1 MNKASFLTAL
11 SRGLSGLPEEEIK
24 KQLDYY
30 GELIADMTED
40 GMTEEQAVAKLGD
53 LNEIIRGIREELGVS
68 AQPTPKPQ
76 KGKGLNTAAIVV
88 LVVCAPMW
96 VPLLLALGLSAL
108 AIYFSAWV
116 VVASIFVVVLS
127 LVFAGFVVF
136 LRGLTLFPLGIGNVL
151 FTLGAGIGFLGAGC
165 LALILGVYAVK
176 GLILGTK
183 WFCVKISGLFRR

>member
-53 LNEIIRGIREELGVS
+53 LNEIIRGIREELGGS
-68 AQPTPKPQ
+68 AQPAPKPQ

-96 VPLLLALGLSAL
+96 VPLLLALGLSVL
-108 AIYFSAWV
+108 AVYCSLWV
-116 VVASIFVVVLS
+116 VVASIFVGVLS
-127 LVFAGFVVF
+127 LAFAGFVVF

-176 GLILGTK
+176 GMILGTK
-183 WFCVKISGLFRR
+183 WLCVKISGLFRR

>member
-40 GMTEEQAVAKLGD
+40 GMTEEQAVVKLGE
-53 LNEIIRGIREELGVS
+53 LNEILGGIREELGVS
-68 AQPTPKPQ
+68 AQPVPKPQ
-76 KGKGLNTAAIVV
+76 KSKGLNTAAVVV

-96 VPLLLALGLSAL
+96 VPLLLALGMSAL
-108 AIYFSAWV
+108 AVYLSAWA
-116 VVASIFVVVLS
+116 VVASVFAVVLS

-136 LRGLTLFPLGIGNVL
+136 LQGLTLFPMGIGNVL
-151 FTLGAGIGFLGAGC
+151 FTLGAGVGLFGGAC
-165 LALILGVYAVK
+165 LALLLGVYAVK
-176 GLILGTK
+176 GLLLGTK
-183 WFCVKISGLFRR
+183 WMYVRISSLFRR